1 MLTNTL
7 HNIWSVAS
15 DIFTKIG
22 RFLIFW
28 SIDFGDLEANATKK
42 YFDFTPL
49 CILIKKGEG
58 EKVEHQRLTQ
68 MEKTKVDY
76 LFAEKKSTIGHEDDF
91 SIFYWT
97 HS

>member
-1 MLTNTL
+1 MPQ
-7 HNIWSVAS
+7 
-15 DIFTKIG
+15 K
-22 RFLIFW
+22 IFW
-28 SIDFGDLEANATKK
+28 FYPTV
-42 YFDFTPL
+42 YFD
-49 CILIKKGEG
+49 KKGEG